1 MSQNCCCRNNKS
13 SFVINKN
20 QAYNSDKPKEFVMD
34 NKVVGFSS
42 VNEDELMNVD
52 GGILLDTVIACL
64 LWGFIFGADAYL
76 FKKAFSK

>member
-1 MSQNCCCRNNKS
+1 MN
-13 SFVINKN
+13 
-20 QAYNSDKPKEFVMD
+20 

>member
-1 MSQNCCCRNNKS
+1 MNNK
-13 SFVINKN
+13 
-20 QAYNSDKPKEFVMD
+20 EM
-34 NKVVGFSS
+34 VGFSS
-42 VNEDELMNVD
+42 VNENELMNVD